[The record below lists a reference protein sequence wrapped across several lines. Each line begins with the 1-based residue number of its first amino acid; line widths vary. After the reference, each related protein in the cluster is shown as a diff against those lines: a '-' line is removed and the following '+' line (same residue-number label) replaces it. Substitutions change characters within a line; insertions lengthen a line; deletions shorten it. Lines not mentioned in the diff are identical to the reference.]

1 MEHKNMKNH
10 ENHMNHHIKDF
21 RNRFYISLILTLPI
35 LILSPLIQNILGFNI
50 EFNGSQILQYIL
62 STIIFIY
69 GGYPFLKGSVDEIK
83 NKSIGMM
90 TLIALAISIAYIYS
104 SAVVLGLQGQPFFW
118 ELATLIV
125 IMLLGHWIEMR
136 SVSNAS
142 KALEK
147 LSHLIPDKAHLKKD
161 GNIVDIET
169 EELKN
174 GHVVLIKPGE
184 RIPAD
189 GIVVK
194 GNSYVNESI
203 VTGESS
209 PISKSINDSV
219 IGGSVNQDGSLEVK
233 ITATSG
239 NTYIS
244 KVIDLVEKAQKSKS
258 KTQTLA
264 DKAAYWLTIIAISAG
279 LITFVVWLL
288 VTGNVTQAITRTAT
302 VLVITCPHALGL
314 AIPLVVAVSTTL
326 SAKNGL
332 LIRNRTAF
340 ENSRKIDTVVLDK
353 TGTLTNGEFNVKEV
367 ITQSK
372 EYTQED
378 ILKTVATL
386 ETNSEHPIAQAIV
399 ENIKEKD
406 IKLPNIEDFKAMKGK
421 GVQGRIGNQ
430 KYLAISLAYSRELGI
445 DISNKTLGTVVNLVK
460 QENNKY
466 ILLGTIVLGDTI
478 RKDAK
483 ELVDTLHETG
493 IKVIMLTGDNQ
504 QTAKEVADKLGIDN
518 YYSQVLPDQKQTKLK
533 EIQKGE
539 RFVLMVGDG
548 INDAPALAQ
557 ADLGIAIGSGTDIAA
572 ETADVILVK
581 DKLLNI
587 LTVINFGRKTYNKMV
602 QNLIWATAYNFFA
615 IPLAAGVLFPLG
627 IILSPAVGAILM
639 SLSTVIVAINA
650 KLLRLE

>member
-1 MEHKNMKNH
+1 MKNH

-62 STIIFIY
+62 STIIFVY

-587 LTVINFGRKTYNKMV
+587 LTVINFGKKTYNKMV

>member
-239 NTYIS
+239 DTYIS
-244 KVIDLVEKAQKSKS
+244 KVIDLVKKAQKSKS
-258 KTQTLA
+258 ETQTLA